1 MRRLRFHPPGHLV
14 EVTSRTIHGRL
25 LLRPGALFNEIVVG
39 ILGRAQVLFSM
50 EVQFVSVLS
59 NHYHLLLLPRDHR
72 QLSGFMAYLN
82 GNLAK
87 EVGRLYGWKEKIW
100 GRRYQGIVVSEEEQA
115 QVDRLRY
122 LLAQGVKEGLV
133 AKVGD
138 WPGPDFLGAL
148 LHGTPLQGTWFDR
161 TQECKARRKGLHF
174 GARDFTTPVPLVL
187 SPLPCWK
194 HLSPEEHRQAV
205 LSLVTEIDAT
215 AAAERAASQREP
227 LGAAALLQQ
236 ALHAVPQGLKKTPAP
251 WFHTTTHAALLQ
263 LKQAYSDFLA
273 QYRDAAKALRKGLRT
288 IHFPAGC
295 FPPALP
301 WVEA

>member
-1 MRRLRFHPPGHLV
+1 MRRLRFHPAGHLV

-25 LLRPGALFNEIVVG
+25 LLRPGAFFNEIVVG

-59 NHYHLLLLPRDHR
+59 NHYHLLLLPRNHQ

-87 EVGRLYGWKEKIW
+87 EVGRLYGWKEKVW
-100 GRRYQGIVVSEEEQA
+100 GRRYQAIVVSDEEKA
-115 QVDRLRY
+115 QIDRLRY
-122 LLAQGVKEGLV
+122 LFAQGVKEGLV
-133 AKVGD
+133 AQVGD

-148 LHGTPLQGTWFDR
+148 LQGTPLHGTWFDR
-161 TQECKARRKGLHF
+161 TQECKARRKGLAF
-174 GARDFTTPVPLVL
+174 GARDFTTPVTLVL
-187 SPLPCWK
+187 SPLPCWQN
-194 HLSPEEHRQAV
+194 LSPEEHRQAV
-205 LSLVTEIDAT
+205 LSLVADIDAT

-227 LGAAALLQQ
+227 LGAAVVLQQ
-236 ALHAVPQGLKKTPAP
+236 PPHAMPARSKRTPAP
-251 WFHTTTHAALLQ
+251 WFHTATRAALLQ

-288 IHFPAGC
+288 ITFPPGS

>member
-1 MRRLRFHPPGHLV
+1 MRRLRFHPAGHLV

-59 NHYHLLLLPRDHR
+59 NHYHLLLLPRNHQ

-87 EVGRLYGWKEKIW
+87 EVGRLYGWKEKVW
-100 GRRYQGIVVSEEEQA
+100 GRRYQAIVVSDEEKA
-115 QVDRLRY
+115 QIDRLRY
-122 LLAQGVKEGLV
+122 LLAQGVKEALV
-133 AKVGD
+133 AQVGD

-148 LHGTPLQGTWFDR
+148 LQGTPLHGTWFDR
-161 TQECKARRKGLHF
+161 TQECKARRKGLAF
-174 GARDFTTPVPLVL
+174 GARDFTTPVTLVL
-187 SPLPCWK
+187 SPLPCWQN
-194 HLSPEEHRQAV
+194 LSPEEHRQAV
-205 LSLVTEIDAT
+205 LSLVADIDAT

-227 LGAAALLQQ
+227 LGAAVVLQQ
-236 ALHAVPQGLKKTPAP
+236 PPHAMPARSKRTPAP
-251 WFHTTTHAALLQ
+251 WFHTATRAALLQ

-288 IHFPAGC
+288 ITFPPGS